1 MKKETVPGTLVTL
14 GLSTGACGRR
24 VQDQIVDQGAKIAI
38 AKERNIEARS
48 GGRIRVGSD
57 GRSRC
62 LRWSGVVDLERE
74 GEVSGDTTMMDTGEN
89 YLASPLYCC

>member
-1 MKKETVPGTLVTL
+1 MAGTRVTL

-24 VQDQIVDQGAKIAI
+24 VLGQIVDQGPKIAI
-38 AKERNIEARS
+38 TKERNIEARS

-89 YLASPLYCC
+89 

>member
-1 MKKETVPGTLVTL
+1 MTL

-24 VQDQIVDQGAKIAI
+24 VLGQIVDQGPKIAI
-38 AKERNIEARS
+38 TKERNIEARS

-57 GRSRC
+57 GRSQC

-74 GEVSGDTTMMDTGEN
+74 VEASEDTTMMDTGEN
-89 YLASPLYCC
+89 